1 MKTRAAAG
9 GGHVVEVPADR
20 IAGWVNR
27 FSGRNDGLRSV
38 TASPD
43 DVVLTAGDGTTA
55 TFAVPF
61 APMSVGERE
70 PLEALLSH
78 VSGVGAVGIVAV
90 RAGAH
95 SVGISR
101 AGVVVSSKTDRAYVQ
116 GRTAAGGWSQ
126 QRYARRRGNQLTA
139 SLADA
144 ADAANRVLVPSA
156 GMLDALVLAGDAA
169 ALRTVM
175 ADRRLATLA
184 GLPRRTFGDIPEP
197 RRTVLDDLAERM
209 SVIEV
214 TVRDAPDLAASG
226 G

>member
-1 MKTRAAAG
+1 VKTRDAAG
-9 GGHVVEVPADR
+9 GGRVVEVTPAQLP
-20 IAGWVNR
+20 GWVNR

-38 TASPD
+38 SAAPD
-43 DVVLTAGDGTTA
+43 EVVLTAGDGTTA
-55 TFAVPF
+55 TFTVPF

-78 VSGVGAVGIVAV
+78 VAGIGAVGIVAV

-95 SVGISR
+95 SVGIAR

-139 SLADA
+139 SLNDA
-144 ADAANRVLVPSA
+144 ADAANRVLVPSVTV
-156 GMLDALVLAGDAA
+156 LDALVLAGDAS

-175 ADRRLATLA
+175 ADRRLAALA
-184 GLPRRTFGDIPEP
+184 ELPRREFRDIPEP
-197 RRTVLDDLAERM
+197 RRTVLDDLAERTT
-209 SVIEV
+209 VVEV
-214 TVRDAPDLAASG
+214 TVRQP
-226 G
+226 

>member
-1 MKTRAAAG
+1 MSRTRHAAG
-9 GGHVVEVPADR
+9 GGIVVEVPVDR
-20 IAGWVNR
+20 LTGWVNR
-27 FSGRNDGLRSV
+27 FSGRNDGLGSI
-38 TASPD
+38 ASTPT

-61 APMSVGERE
+61 APMTVGDRE
-70 PLEALLSH
+70 PLEALMAHLL
-78 VSGVGAVGIVAV
+78 GLGPVGIIAV

-95 SVGISR
+95 SVGIAR
-101 AGVVVSSKTDRAYVQ
+101 HGVVVSSKTDRAYVQ

-144 ADAANRVLVPSA
+144 ADAANRVLVPSIRL
-156 GMLDALVLAGDAA
+156 LDAVVLAGDHA
-169 ALRTVM
+169 ALRTVL
-175 ADRRLATLA
+175 ADRRLAALA
-184 GLPRRTFGDIPEP
+184 ALPRREFGDIPEP

-209 SVIEV
+209 TVIEV
-214 TVRDAPDLAASG
+214 TVRDATIMG